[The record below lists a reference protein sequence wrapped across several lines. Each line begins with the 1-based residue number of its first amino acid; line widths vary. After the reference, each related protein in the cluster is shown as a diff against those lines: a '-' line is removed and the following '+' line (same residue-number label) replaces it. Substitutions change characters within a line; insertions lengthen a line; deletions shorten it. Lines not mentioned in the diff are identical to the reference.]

1 MHSVWGSHYKKK
13 EDTLQE
19 VQKKST
25 GIIKEPEVFTLE
37 EILKE

>member
-1 MHSVWGSHYKKK
+1 MHLVWGSHYGKKR
-13 EDTLQE
+13 DVLQE

-25 GIIKEPEVFTLE
+25 GIIKEPEVFTVE